1 MKAKLNKRDLINLKS
16 FSTARKTLKE
26 RRQTSK
32 WGEEMFATKFKN
44 KEFISETR
52 KQFIQLNTYTYI
64 HNNQP
69 NRIWAKDLNGHL
81 SKESIQMDIST

>member
-1 MKAKLNKRDLINLKS
+1 
-16 FSTARKTLKE
+16 
-26 RRQTSK
+26 
-32 WGEEMFATKFKN
+32 MFATKFKN

-64 HNNQP
+64 YNNQP
-69 NRIWAKDLNGHL
+69 NRIRAKDLNGHL

>member
-1 MKAKLNKRDLINLKS
+1 
-16 FSTARKTLKE
+16 
-26 RRQTSK
+26 
-32 WGEEMFATKFKN
+32 MFATKFKN

-69 NRIWAKDLNGHL
+69 NRIRAKDLNGHL